1 VDESALLDEAR
12 ELFAAKLPA
21 IRAARSSADQLFPAY
36 QHIVRRAAATDVGF
50 NRWVAS

>member
-1 VDESALLDEAR
+1 VDESALLGEAR

-21 IRAARSSADQLFPAY
+21 IRAARDSANQLFPVY